1 MSTNVR
7 LKMLTNRD
15 RFYKDA
21 IKGEIAYEIDSNG
34 WESDQGPKGCAKYN
48 DEAHQDIAFY
58 DGFCED
64 FYCFRIKEK

>member
-1 MSTNVR
+1 MILCGEGCTPCCDFCIYSI
-7 LKMLTNRD
+7 RD
-15 RFYKDA
+15 ILVD
-21 IKGEIAYEIDSNG
+21 ENG

>member
-1 MSTNVR
+1 MTIVNQYLV
-7 LKMLTNRD
+7 L
-15 RFYKDA
+15 
-21 IKGEIAYEIDSNG
+21 E
-34 WESDQGPKGCAKYN
+34 N